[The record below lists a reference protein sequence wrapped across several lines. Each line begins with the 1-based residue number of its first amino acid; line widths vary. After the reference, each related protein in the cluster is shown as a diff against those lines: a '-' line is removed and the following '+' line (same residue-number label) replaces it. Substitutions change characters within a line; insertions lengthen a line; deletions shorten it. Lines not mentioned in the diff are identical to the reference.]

1 MSYQYIELTENSPKR
16 KVPIKPDKKFFK
28 LIGVYAEGYKH
39 RVDHLVNTEGRIA
52 LSSGENGRSVTEY
65 SSFSNGSIDDSGI
78 RSFLHLNCRYSN
90 SVGSYV
96 EVGIE
101 DFDLTGLTLTI
112 ICDIDDLHIPISN
125 PFKLFEA
132 HMKEEKNSKI
142 LFSAPF
148 GHGKTTFLKQFF
160 NPSNS
165 KYEVFH
171 IFPVNFSVASNEDI
185 FRYIKT
191 ELLFQLLGKDV
202 EFDKLEV
209 GTLRTVTRFL
219 GKNAHNVMAPFIKL
233 VPGVGRSLHDIY
245 KRLFELSQICF
256 EEIEEDK
263 VGDKDLAMGFIQE
276 LYEKEGSIYEDN
288 FYTQLIRQLI
298 EQLKTQGKKVVWV
311 IDDLDRLDPEHMFRI
326 LNVLSAHVDD
336 YNSEILGLSN
346 KFGFDTT
353 ILVADY
359 YNLISI
365 FKHKYGASTDS
376 GGYFD
381 KFFSK
386 NIFYYNNTD
395 AVQSLID
402 EYTYHGDKAVNSSTS
417 FYRLLLRIFL
427 KTNNLS
433 LRELLQLRSIG
444 NSQLKRTF
452 GDLDVY
458 LPIYML
464 CDCFT
469 INDIELKLKNA
480 RVKFEEKSDYDF
492 YYDYHV
498 WQVLIY
504 LSDTFDKEGQKYHK
518 VSFKDQEY
526 IFRTESQMRNL
537 HVNPSSI
544 FKNEEKPENPNDLF
558 GGKDFTD
565 AVILLFE
572 KYKSNQVAIENEF
585 RRYYN

>member
-1 MSYQYIELTENSPKR
+1 
-16 KVPIKPDKKFFK
+16 V
-28 LIGVYAEGYKH
+28 
-39 RVDHLVNTEGRIA
+39 
-52 LSSGENGRSVTEY
+52 
-65 SSFSNGSIDDSGI
+65 
-78 RSFLHLNCRYSN
+78 
-90 SVGSYV
+90 
-96 EVGIE
+96 
-101 DFDLTGLTLTI
+101 
-112 ICDIDDLHIPISN
+112 
-125 PFKLFEA
+125 
-132 HMKEEKNSKI
+132 
-142 LFSAPF
+142 
-148 GHGKTTFLKQFF
+148 
-160 NPSNS
+160 
-165 KYEVFH
+165 
-171 IFPVNFSVASNEDI
+171 
-185 FRYIKT
+185 
-191 ELLFQLLGKDV
+191 
-202 EFDKLEV
+202 
-209 GTLRTVTRFL
+209 
-219 GKNAHNVMAPFIKL
+219 
-233 VPGVGRSLHDIY
+233 Y
-245 KRLFELSQICF
+245 KR
-256 EEIEEDK
+256 
-263 VGDKDLAMGFIQE
+263 QE

-298 EQLKTQGKKVVWV
+298 EQLKAQGKRVVWV

-336 YNSEILGLSN
+336 YSSEILGLSN

-359 YNLISI
+359 KNLISI
-365 FKHKYGASTDS
+365 FNHKYGVNTDS
-376 GGYFD
+376 RGYFD

-386 NIFYYNNTD
+386 NIFYYNNID

-504 LSDTFDKEGQKYHK
+504 LSETFDKEGQKYHK

-526 IFRTESQMRNL
+526 ILRTESQMRNI

-544 FKNEEKPENPNDLF
+544 LKNGEKPENPNDLF
-558 GGKDFTD
+558 GGKDFSD
-565 AVILLFE
+565 AVMLLFE